1 MGFDA
6 AVEFVPELSLRGS
19 RVGPTGLRQLDRVL
33 RKARIARRYEV
44 NRVYWYETFVRN
56 ALADRTADTSVS
68 AA

>member
-6 AVEFVPELSLRGS
+6 AVEFVLEFSLRGS

-44 NRVYWYETFVRN
+44 NRVYSYETLCAMR
-56 ALADRTADTSVS
+56 LPDRTAATSGS
-68 AA
+68 AV